1 MGYIVDKDGNVIEEE
16 RRVRPGGPR
25 EKGGSSSYS
34 STGHLSLVRVFGYM
48 FIGLL
53 ITAGIALGLGAILR
67 NYLGQPS
74 LSDSELST
82 AAVTY
87 LVVMVGSAIAILI
100 LSILLNVFLYKGK
113 HSLVVPAILYTVFM
127 GVLLSSFTLFIDW
140 SVLGLAFGITS
151 ASFGLMALIALL
163 SKGNLNGLAIAGLG
177 LLIGALLLGLV
188 NWILWMVM
196 PGTWTMLNIIITFI
210 VLAAMMLITIYDMWR
225 IKKIC
230 EHGEMNTNMELY
242 CAFTL
247 YTDFIYIL
255 IRVILIILASKKS

>member
-16 RRVRPGGPR
+16 RVKPGSPR
-25 EKGGSSSYS
+25 AKGGSSYAE
-34 STGHLSLVRVFGYM
+34 TGKLSLVRVFGYM

-53 ITAGIALGLGAILR
+53 ITAGIALGLGAFLR
-67 NYLGQPS
+67 YYLGQPS
-74 LSDSELST
+74 LSDSQLSN
-82 AAVTY
+82 AAIIY
-87 LVVMVGSAIAILI
+87 LAVMIGSAIAILI

-113 HSLVVPAILYTVFM
+113 HSLVVPAILYVIFM
-127 GVLLSSFTLFIDW
+127 GVLLSSFALLIDW
-140 SVLGLAFGITS
+140 SVLGLAFGIT
-151 ASFGLMALIALL
+151 AGAFGLMALIALL
-163 SKGNLNGLAIAGLG
+163 SKGNLGGLAIAGLG

-188 NWILWMVM
+188 NWILWLVM
-196 PGTWTMLNIIITFI
+196 PDTWSMLNIIISFI

-247 YTDFIYIL
+247 YSDFIYIL
-255 IRVILIILASKKS
+255 IRVILIILARKR